1 MKKNEKTWLPLFGGF
16 YNTIWELDT
25 EYVTDSNGK
34 IIDFDRMILDNE
46 GWEKACCEHIISE
59 LNYQLSDFSLRMRFE
74 SIHSPKYYNFSN
86 DSCNV
91 VVDVDEKAISKYIY
105 ENQSS
110 FEDYLREK
118 YTSYDGFN
126 SRYSNRFADWEE
138 DTQQFKNYSEDN
150 HLLGS
155 ILQFICE
162 DIGLSEMN
170 IRDSFDD
177 YAANYIT
184 IKPLTWDEVDVDKV
198 FEEHINEMDLEYG
211 DIIFDINDAKSRAEL
226 FSTDWKD
233 ELSEEVK
240 IKLLESAGITVD
252 QIDEYEII

>member
-1 MKKNEKTWLPLFGGF
+1 MFSGF
-16 YNTIWELDT
+16 YHTIWELDT
-25 EYVTDSNGK
+25 EYITDDNGK
-34 IIDFDRMILDNE
+34 IISYDRMDIDHT

-74 SIHSPKYYNFSN
+74 SIYSPREYNFAN

-91 VVDVDEKAISKYIY
+91 IMDVDEKAISKYIY
-105 ENQSS
+105 ENQSA

-118 YTSYDGFN
+118 YTSYDGFW
-126 SRYSNRFADWEE
+126 SSYSNKFADWEE
-138 DTQQFKNYSEDN
+138 DTKKFKNYSEDE
-150 HLLGS
+150 HYLGS

-162 DIGLSEMN
+162 DIGLSEMS
-170 IRDSFDD
+170 IRDSFDE
-177 YAANYIT
+177 YASSYIS
-184 IKPLTWDEVDVDKV
+184 IIPLTWENVDIDAA
-198 FEEHINEMDLEYG
+198 FESSIERMDLEYG

-240 IKLLESAGITVD
+240 IKLLESAGI
-252 QIDEYEII
+252 IAEEFEPKEI